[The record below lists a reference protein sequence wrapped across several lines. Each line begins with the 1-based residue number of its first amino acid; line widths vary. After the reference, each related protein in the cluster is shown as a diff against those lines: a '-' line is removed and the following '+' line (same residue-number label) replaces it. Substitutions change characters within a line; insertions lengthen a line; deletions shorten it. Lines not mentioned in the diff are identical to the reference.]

1 MTSDTT
7 TTTKTTTTT
16 TKTTTKTTTTTVS
29 INGGDDDVDNGVV
42 KDIDDSAMTMTCNVA
57 FWLAGETKRN
67 SYPYLFLFFAKRE
80 NLCVQPF
87 VHTFVRKGV
96 IACTLV

>member
-7 TTTKTTTTT
+7 TTTKAT
-16 TKTTTKTTTTTVS
+16 TKTTTMTISMS
-29 INGGDDDVDNGVV
+29 INGGDDDVDNGGD

-67 SYPYLFLFFAKRE
+67 SYPYVFI
-80 NLCVQPF
+80 LCEKGELMRS
-87 VHTFVRKGV
+87 TVRPY
-96 IACTLV
+96 ARP